1 MTAFMT
7 LAQIA
12 ATSAERADACLVYS
26 DMYKDATGVRPQSPI
41 LFGSVEAFDSMV
53 DYLQRTIDQNISE
66 ERAAQKEAVARFE
79 KRVADMQALVVNAS
93 KKDAV
98 RIIIQADGWE
108 EGVGFYGYE
117 EVEYIWGLPFGSI
130 KQFLGE

>member
-12 ATSAERADACLVYS
+12 ATSPERAGACEYYS
-26 DMYKDATGVRPQSPI
+26 DLYKDATGVRPYGPI
-41 LFGSVEAFDSMV
+41 LFGSVEAFDSQI

-117 EVEYIWGLPFGSI
+117 EVEYIWGLPFGFI